1 MNQNQTS
8 YAWRYL
14 TDLTELLPHRASASL
29 AELRAAEW
37 LTERLQH
44 LGYTVERQEFT
55 APRDTL
61 YAGPPFVFLGVLAA
75 GTVGVAWPLV
85 GAALAVL
92 FSLPMIGDMLGK
104 PWDFDLLLN
113 QHRSRNVV
121 ARRGDDSKP
130 PRLVIMA
137 HYDTQKGSLLF
148 HPRFASFITP
158 LFTLAYVGLAVIPL
172 ALIVRAIWPAA
183 AWTGLVTWVA
193 GLVLLAV
200 AAFLTLCRYTG
211 RYINGA
217 NDNGSGT
224 AVALALAQRLAEAG
238 DEKAGDVV
246 FVFTGSEEVGERGA
260 KHYFRTTGRSLSHE
274 RTRVI
279 NLDNI
284 GRGRLHYLLG
294 EGMLAYQP
302 YDRELIALAEQR
314 ASREE
319 SGFLTPVKNL
329 LLPTDG
335 LMATVYRFRA
345 ITFIAMD
352 EQGRIPHYH
361 WHTDI
366 LANVDRDLVEREE
379 DLLWRYLGDVRAS
392 LEQTG

>member
-1 MNQNQTS
+1 MNDHQTS

-14 TDLTELLPHRASASL
+14 TDLTELLPHRASASE
-29 AELRAAEW
+29 AELRAADW
-37 LTERLQH
+37 LTERLQY

-75 GTVGVAWPLV
+75 ASVGVAWPLV
-85 GAALAVL
+85 GAALAIL

-104 PWDFDLLLN
+104 PWDFDLLLS

-121 ARRGDDSKP
+121 ARRGDGGKP

-148 HPRFASFITP
+148 HPRFAPFITP
-158 LFTLAYVGLAVIPL
+158 LFTLAYLCLAVIPA
-172 ALIVRAIWPAA
+172 ALILRAVWPAA
-183 AWTGLVTWVA
+183 SWTGLVVWVA

-238 DEKAGDVV
+238 DENAGDVV

-260 KHYFRTTGRSLSHE
+260 KHYFRTAGKGLSPQQ
-274 RTRVI
+274 TRVV

-284 GRGRLHYLLG
+284 GGGRLHYLLG
-294 EGMLAYQP
+294 EGMLAYKP
-302 YDRELIALAEQR
+302 YDRELIALAERR
-314 ASREE
+314 AAQEE

-335 LMATVYRFRA
+335 LMATVYGFRA
-345 ITFIAMD
+345 ITFISMD

-361 WHTDI
+361 WHTDV
-366 LANVDRDLVEREE
+366 LDNVDRDLVEREE
-379 DLLWRYLGDVRAS
+379 ALLWRYVGDVRKK
-392 LEQTG
+392 LEQAG

>member
-1 MNQNQTS
+1 MNQMKTS

-14 TDLTELLPHRASASL
+14 TDLTELLPHRASASE

-37 LTERLQH
+37 LTEQLERL
-44 LGYTVERQEFT
+44 GFSVERQEFT

-61 YAGPPFVFLGVLAA
+61 YAAPPFVFLGVLAA
-75 GTVGVAWPLV
+75 ASIGIAWPWV
-85 GAALAVL
+85 GAILAVL
-92 FSLPMIGDMLGK
+92 ITLPLVGDMLGK

-130 PRLVIMA
+130 PRVVVMA

-148 HPRFASFITP
+148 HPRFAPFITP
-158 LFTLAYVGLAVIPL
+158 LFSLAYLGLAVIPL
-172 ALIVRAIWPAA
+172 ALVIRGVWPAA
-183 AWTGLVTWVA
+183 AWTSLVIWVA
-193 GLVLLAV
+193 GLVLLGV
-200 AAFLTLCRYTG
+200 AAFLTLSRYTG

-224 AVALALAQRLAEAG
+224 AVTLALAQRLAEAG

-260 KHYFRTTGRSLSHE
+260 KHYFRTTGKTLSREH
-274 RTRVI
+274 TRVV

-284 GRGRLHYLLG
+284 GGGRLHYLLG
-294 EGMLAYQP
+294 EGMLVYQP
-302 YDRELIALAEQR
+302 YDRELIALAERRSSQ
-314 ASREE
+314 EE
-319 SGFLTPVKNL
+319 PGFLTPIKNL

-335 LMATVYRFRA
+335 LMATANGFRA

-352 EQGRIPHYH
+352 QQGKIPHYH
-361 WHTDI
+361 WHTDV
-366 LANVDRDLVEREE
+366 LENVDRDLVEREE
-379 DLLWRYLGDVRAS
+379 GLLWRFLKDVRS
-392 LEQTG
+392 LLEQVG